1 MVLLAIGKGLVYI
14 YPARKPTSTAK
25 KYLIMVRKNLFLLC
39 LLYLPFIPV
48 FSQTMNVDSMRQV
61 IRTTADDSVR
71 GYTMTKLAN
80 YFLNHSSQTAEGL
93 SLLDSAKQM
102 AVQHKYHHISL
113 QANNV
118 RGNYY
123 TKNNEWDKA
132 IEIFKRSLNEVYLL
146 TDSAQRM
153 KARMM
158 LLSNVGNNYM
168 LMGDFSTSLDYHL
181 QSLAIVEKMKPVN
194 YNNLATVYINV
205 INDYSSL
212 NLDSKSVE
220 YFENLNKIGDSI
232 NIVLRINQL
241 SLEYDFYYK
250 QKDENKIK
258 SIIATLKNALDK
270 KDFSQL
276 QLSDGLYVLNYMQG
290 DYADMFSK
298 DYATAISYYKS
309 SLAYAGELEDDRKKV
324 YVYYKLG
331 NTYAHLNQL
340 SEAILNLEKGLALS
354 NDRDLADQKMNIL
367 SLLGEVNYQS
377 KNYKKAADYYVL
389 ARSLS
394 DSIYNDKKTK
404 ELNYLEAKYQNRKKE
419 NEITSLQLANTK
431 NELAI
436 VKRNRLLFIG
446 GGTAAAFFVILGL
459 YSRNN
464 RQKRII
470 AEKDKSLQQEQIKFL
485 ERQQQVV
492 SLQSMVN
499 GQETER
505 TRISRDLHDGL
516 GGLFSTIKMQL
527 STLQHEEKELKEN
540 ELFQKSYKLIDT
552 ASVEVRRIAHNMMP
566 EVLMKLGLIH
576 AVQDMCSNISATK
589 LLQVTLQAY
598 GTQQRFNTSTEIM
611 LYRIIQELL
620 NNIIKHAKA
629 TEAIVQFNREGSRL
643 SVTVEDNGKGFNLAE
658 VDGEN
663 HAGLD
668 TIKSRVDYLNGN
680 ISIDSEKGTGTTVMM
695 EFLINEEG

>member
-1 MVLLAIGKGLVYI
+1 
-14 YPARKPTSTAK
+14 
-25 KYLIMVRKNLFLLC
+25 MVRKTLFFVC
-39 LLYLPFIPV
+39 LSCLFFIPV
-48 FSQTMNVDSMRQV
+48 FSQTLNVDSMRQV
-61 IRTTADDSVR
+61 IRSTANDSVR
-71 GYTMTKLAN
+71 IYTMTKLAN
-80 YFLNHSSQTAEGL
+80 YFLNHTAQTAEGL
-93 SLLDSAKQM
+93 ALLDSAKQM
-102 AVQHKYHHISL
+102 AVQKNYYHISL
-113 QANNV
+113 QVNNV

-132 IEIFKRSLNEVYLL
+132 IDIFKKSLDEVYLL
-146 TDSAQRM
+146 SDSAQRV

-158 LLSNVGNNYM
+158 MLSNVGNSYM

-205 INDYSSL
+205 ISDYSSL

-220 YFENLNKIGDSI
+220 YFEKLNKIGDSI

-250 QKDENKIK
+250 QKDENKLK
-258 SIIATLKNALDK
+258 AIIATLKKALDK
-270 KDFSQL
+270 QDLSQL
-276 QLSDGLYVLNYMQG
+276 QLSDGLYLLNYMQG
-290 DYADMFSK
+290 DYADLFNK
-298 DYATAISYYKS
+298 DYATAISYYKA
-309 SLAYAGELEDDRKKV
+309 SLRYAEELADDRKKV

-331 NTYAHLNQL
+331 NTYMHLRQPA
-340 SEAILNLEKGLALS
+340 EAINSLEKGLALS
-354 NDRDLADQKMNIL
+354 NERELSDQKMNIL

-377 KNYKKAADYYVL
+377 QNYKKAAEYYVL

-446 GGTAAAFFVILGL
+446 GGTAAAFLIILGL

-540 ELFQKSYKLIDT
+540 GLFQKSYKLIDT
-552 ASVEVRRIAHNMMP
+552 ASIEVRRIAHNMMP

-643 SVTVEDNGKGFNLAE
+643 SVTVEDNGRGFNLAE